1 MAGPV
6 TLEFTDQNFDTEVLT
21 SDVPVVVDF
30 WAEWCGPCR
39 MLTPTIDAIAT
50 EYQGKVKVGKLDT
63 ETNRSAAMKFK
74 INLLPTILVFK
85 GGQIVHKFVGLTQK
99 GDFQQVLNGLIAK

>member
-1 MAGPV
+1 MAGPS
-6 TLEFTDQNFDTEVLT
+6 TLEFTDQNFDAEVLG

-50 EYQGKVKVGKLDT
+50 EFQGKVKVGKLDT

-99 GDFQQVLNGLIAK
+99 GDFQQVLNGLIK

>member
-1 MAGPV
+1 MAGPA
-6 TLEFTDQNFDTEVLT
+6 TLEFTDQNFDTEVIS

-50 EYQGKVKVGKLDT
+50 EFQGKVKVGKLDT
-63 ETNRSAAMKFK
+63 ETNRNAAMKYK

-99 GDFQQVLNGLIAK
+99 GEFQQVLNGLTK

>member
-1 MAGPV
+1 MAGNA
-6 TLEFTDQNFDTEVLT
+6 TLEFTDQNFDTEVVN

-39 MLTPTIDAIAT
+39 MLAPTIDAIA
-50 EYQGKVKVGKLDT
+50 EEFNGKVKVGKLDT
-63 ETNRSAAMKFK
+63 ETNRSAAMKFR

-85 GGQIVHKFVGLTQK
+85 GGEVVHKFVGLTQK
-99 GDFQQVLNGLIAK
+99 SEFQQVLKGLTAT

>member
-1 MAGPV
+1 MAGPA
-6 TLEFTDQNFDTEVLT
+6 TLEFTDQNFDNEVLA

-39 MLTPTIDAIAT
+39 MLTPTIDAIAS

-85 GGQIVHKFVGLTQK
+85 GGQVVHKFVGLTQK
-99 GDFQQVLNGLIAK
+99 GDFQQVLNGLVK